1 MLTLSYNMTNT
12 KTGKT
17 LGVYNERTSGGSI
30 DSYVGPFDTIEECK
44 QYCDEYY
51 DSWHMGYNGRASLTL
66 IDGKHYAFCTRWTS
80 CD

>member
-1 MLTLSYNMTNT
+1 MLTLSYNKTNN
-12 KTGKT
+12 GKT
-17 LGVYNERTSGGSI
+17 LGVYSEKFSTGMV
-30 DSYVGPFDTIEECK
+30 DHYVGPFDTIEECK

-51 DSWHMGYNGRASLTL
+51 DSWNMGYNGRASLSF